1 MRIRLLHDVTE
12 KELRHLIKI
21 LRVEYPDAHFYSLAL
36 KIQAQTGHI
45 VTGQKVRQ
53 ILLEP
58 KP

>member
-1 MRIRLLHDVTE
+1 MIDD
-12 KELRHLIKI
+12 KELRHHIKL

>member
-1 MRIRLLHDVTE
+1 LHDVTE

-21 LRVEYPDAHFYSLAL
+21 LRFEYPDAHFYSLAL